1 MKTIEING
9 VLRKELG
16 KKSTKQIRKEG
27 NVPCVIYGN
36 ENNIHFYAP
45 ENIFKNLI
53 YTHEAHLIKLKVDN
67 QEYKAVLHDKQ
78 FHPVTDSLLHADFL
92 QIYDN
97 KPITI
102 DIPVTAVGE
111 SEGVKEG
118 GELMIKRRHL
128 KVRGMEEHLP
138 EELLI
143 DVTDLKI
150 HNSIKIGDLSFDN
163 IELLDPKIATVITVT
178 TSRVALKA
186 AEEEAAAAA
195 AAAEVAAEAEAAE
208 AAEGEEEAAAE
219 APVEEKE
226 KDQDKEKE
234 KEKQS

>member
-1 MKTIEING
+1 MKTIEIKG
-9 VLRKELG
+9 TLRKELG
-16 KKSTKQIRKEG
+16 KKSTKQIRKAG

-45 ENIFKNLI
+45 ERSFKNLI
-53 YTHEAHLIKLKVDN
+53 YTHEAHLVRIKVDD
-67 QEYKAVLHDKQ
+67 QEYKAVLHDEQ
-78 FHPVTDSLLHADFL
+78 FHPVTDRLLHADFL

-97 KPITI
+97 KPVTI
-102 DIPVTAVGE
+102 NIPVTAVGE
-111 SEGVKEG
+111 SVGVKAG

-128 KVRGMEEHLP
+128 KVRGMIEYLP
-138 EELLI
+138 EELTI

-150 HNSIKIGDLSFDN
+150 HNSIKIGELSFDN

-195 AAAEVAAEAEAAE
+195 AAEAEAAEIEE
-208 AAEGEEEAAAE
+208 AAEGEEEEKEAAAE
-219 APVEEKE
+219 APGEEKE
-226 KDQDKEKE
+226 QE

>member
-1 MKTIEING
+1 MKTIEIKG
-9 VLRKELG
+9 TLRKELG
-16 KKSTKQIRKEG
+16 KKSTKQIRKAG

-45 ENIFKNLI
+45 ERSFKNLI
-53 YTHEAHLIKLKVDN
+53 YTHEAHLVRIKVDD
-67 QEYKAVLHDKQ
+67 QEYKAVLHDEQ
-78 FHPVTDSLLHADFL
+78 FHPVTDRLLHADFL

-97 KPITI
+97 KPVTI
-102 DIPVTAVGE
+102 NIPVTAVGE
-111 SEGVKEG
+111 SVGVKTG

-128 KVRGMEEHLP
+128 KVRGMIEYLP
-138 EELLI
+138 EELTI

-150 HNSIKIGDLSFDN
+150 HNSIKIGELSFDN

-195 AAAEVAAEAEAAE
+195 AAEAEAAEIEE
-208 AAEGEEEAAAE
+208 AAEGEEEEKEAAAE
-219 APVEEKE
+219 APGEEKE
-226 KDQDKEKE
+226 QE

>member
-1 MKTIEING
+1 MKTIEIKG
-9 VLRKELG
+9 TLRKELG

-36 ENNIHFYAP
+36 EKNIHFYAP
-45 ENIFKNLI
+45 ERSFKNLI
-53 YTHEAHLIKLKVDN
+53 YTHEAHLVRIKVDDK
-67 QEYKAVLHDKQ
+67 EYKAVLHDEQ
-78 FHPVTDSLLHADFL
+78 FHPVTDRLLHADFL
-92 QIYDN
+92 QIYEN
-97 KPITI
+97 KPVTI
-102 DIPVTAVGE
+102 NIPVTAVGE
-111 SEGVKEG
+111 SAGVKSG

-138 EELLI
+138 EELTI

-150 HNSIKIGDLSFDN
+150 HNSIKIGELSFDN

-195 AAAEVAAEAEAAE
+195 AAEAEAAELAE
-208 AAEGEEEAAAE
+208 AAEGEEEVKEAAE
-219 APVEEKE
+219 EAPGEEKE
-226 KDQDKEKE
+226 QE

>member
-9 VLRKELG
+9 TLRKELG

-45 ENIFKNLI
+45 ERSFKNLI
-53 YTHEAHLIKLKVDN
+53 YTHEAHMVRIKVDD
-67 QEYKAVLHDKQ
+67 QEYKAVLHDEQ
-78 FHPVTDSLLHADFL
+78 FHPVTDRLLHADFL

-97 KPITI
+97 KPVTI
-102 DIPVTAVGE
+102 NIPVTAVGE
-111 SEGVKEG
+111 SAGVKAG

-128 KVRGMEEHLP
+128 KVRGMEEYLP
-138 EELLI
+138 EELII
-143 DVTDLKI
+143 DVTDLNI

-163 IELLDPKIATVITVT
+163 IELLDPKIVTVITVT

-195 AAAEVAAEAEAAE
+195 AAEAEAVE
-208 AAEGEEEAAAE
+208 TAEGEEEAAAE
-219 APVEEKE
+219 APGEEKE
-226 KDQDKEKE
+226 QDKDKDKEKE
-234 KEKQS
+234 TQS